1 MIKIVN
7 CMICVFH
14 HNKNK
19 WKKVY
24 QKRKKRSKVVMWLCI
39 QTLPL
44 VHNLYFDPAFLKAMV
59 GSVITASISS
69 NEEDTTLSYIQLIP
83 FDRFQFLSEVTQ
95 RKLSSFFLSYFIIS
109 LFIHSVGTYGA
120 PATNWAQF

>member
-7 CMICVFH
+7 CMTCVFH

-24 QKRKKRSKVVMWLCI
+24 QKRKKRSKVVTWLCI

-44 VHNLYFDPAFLKAMV
+44 VHNLCFDPALLKSMV
-59 GSVITASISS
+59 GSVNGANISS
-69 NEEDTTLSYIQLIP
+69 NEEDTTSSYIQLIQ
-83 FDRFQFLSEVTQ
+83 FDHFQFLSEVTQ

-109 LFIHSVGTYGA
+109 LFIHSVGIYGA
-120 PATNWAQF
+120 PTTDWTQF